1 MKIAIVGSGGVG
13 GYYGGLLHQKG
24 HEVIF
29 IARGA
34 HLHAMQQNGLHIKSI
49 HGDFEI
55 KSPQATDDTG
65 QVGPVELVLI
75 CTKTYDTDQAARD
88 ILTMIGPATTVLSLQ
103 NGVDASDRIG
113 KVAGMEHM
121 LAGATWISS
130 AVVEPG
136 VIKHVSKFRRVVLGE
151 LSGRITPRAQ
161 SIVAAFNDA
170 GVTAEVSDNIQGV
183 LWEKFV
189 FISAASGFCSLTRL
203 PIGAYRAVP
212 ETRQRIVALMR
223 EVEAVGRAAGANLA
237 RDAVDQALE
246 FMDNT
251 GPNMKASMQ
260 LDVEAGRRSELESM
274 IGIIGREGRRLGVPT
289 PVADMVYDVLLP
301 VELQARRQ

>member
-1 MKIAIVGSGGVG
+1 VRIAIVGSGGVG
-13 GYYGGLLHQKG
+13 GYYGGLLDQQG

-34 HLHAMQQNGLHIKSI
+34 HLSAIKQNGLRVKSI
-49 HGDFEI
+49 YGDFEVR
-55 KSPQATDDTG
+55 SPQATNDAG
-65 QVGPVELVLI
+65 QVGPVDLALV
-75 CTKTYDTDQAARD
+75 CTKTYDTDEAARA
-88 ILTMIGPATTVLSLQ
+88 ILPMVGRQTTVLSLQ

-113 KVAGMEHM
+113 QMAGMEHM
-121 LAGATWISS
+121 MAGATWVSS

-161 SIVAAFNDA
+161 SIADAFNDA

-189 FISAASGFCSLTRL
+189 FISAASGIGSLTRL

-212 ETRQRIVALMR
+212 ATRQRIIGLMR
-223 EVEAVGRAAGANLA
+223 EVEAVGRAAGARLA
-237 RDAVDQALE
+237 PDSVDKALE
-246 FMDNT
+246 FMDNA
-251 GPNMKASMQ
+251 GPNMQASMQ
-260 LDVEAGRRSELESM
+260 LDVQAGRRTELESM

-289 PVADMVYDVLLP
+289 PIADVVYDVLLP
-301 VELQARRQ
+301 VELQAQRR